1 MEMATPHINV
11 KPGAEIAESVLM
23 PGDPL
28 RAKYIAENY
37 FENPVLFNDVR
48 GMLGYTGTYKG
59 KKVSA
64 MGSGMGIPSIAI
76 YVTELMEFF
85 GVKNIIRVGTCG
97 GFRED
102 IKARDIILAQGCCTD
117 NGFLDLIFPGTYAP
131 IADFELLRTAYDK
144 MKERDLPGR
153 VGLIKSSDIFY
164 PENIPGAENWAKYG
178 VLGVEMEGAALY
190 TLAAKYGVRA
200 LTIATVTDGP
210 FIETDLT
217 AEEREKSLGD
227 MLTLALDSIIEFS

>member
-1 MEMATPHINV
+1 MEIATPHINV
-11 KPGAEIAESVLM
+11 KPGAEIAESILM

-97 GFRED
+97 GFHKD

-144 MKERDLPGR
+144 MKERNLPGR

-164 PENIPGAENWAKYG
+164 QENIPGAENWAKYG

-210 FIETDLT
+210 YIETDLT